1 MEVQEVEEAA
11 ESLHAVPIIA
21 SKSIRALLDTG
32 CLVGDCISKSI
43 VDSLSASH
51 LLFNVSTTICSGFNN
66 QCQNNFQAL
75 KINLSFLNEIT
86 SSLEHI
92 ITTVIVLKDSPI
104 DLIIGRKNK
113 NKNKNKVL

>member
-51 LLFNVSTTICSGFNN
+51 LLFNEKY
-66 QCQNNFQAL
+66 Q
-75 KINLSFLNEIT
+75 
-86 SSLEHI
+86 SLA
-92 ITTVIVLKDSPI
+92 
-104 DLIIGRKNK
+104 
-113 NKNKNKVL
+113 